1 MVDMEKVKVLTSLL
15 EERSGLDVRE
25 AVARNIHYLDG
36 YESYLYEKEIEYL
49 LETLDVEEEPPFCPG
64 IILLKIKQM
73 LKFHCCMM

>member
-1 MVDMEKVKVLTSLL
+1 MEKLTSII

-49 LETLDVEEEPPFCPG
+49 LETLDVEEEPPF
-64 IILLKIKQM
+64 
-73 LKFHCCMM
+73 

>member
-25 AVARNIHYLDG
+25 AVARSVHYLNG

-49 LETLDVEEEPPFCPG
+49 LETLDVEEEPTF
-64 IILLKIKQM
+64 
-73 LKFHCCMM
+73 